1 MTVEG
6 LQLLN
11 NMGAIQ
17 ALLCFFFCFLFW
29 KGGWRGGHPE
39 WGRGRCP
46 VCPANDINNNYFSL
60 QN

>member
-17 ALLCFFFCFLFW
+17 ALLCFFVFCFGR
-29 KGGWRGGHPE
+29 KDGGGDILNGG
-39 WGRGRCP
+39 GGG
-46 VCPANDINNNYFSL
+46 AQFA
-60 QN
+60 QQMT